1 MSRIIKK
8 IIVFAS
14 IIILLNLS
22 TNIIVK
28 AETIDEN
35 SQNFSSSRE
44 KKENLYSQKP
54 SKKFPIC
61 VNTDC
66 DCKDFNSQTEAQQV
80 LNAFSGDPHRLDRDK
95 DGVAC
100 EHLP

>member
-8 IIVFAS
+8 TIIFVS
-14 IIILLNLS
+14 IIILLNVS

-28 AETIDEN
+28 AETIDKN

-54 SKKFPIC
+54 SKKLPLC
-61 VNTDC
+61 ANTDC
-66 DCKDFNSQTEAQQV
+66 DCKDFKTQVEAQQV